1 MDTKEYGITIDGGNI
16 CTENKNGL
24 TYKGF
29 SIFSG
34 NSSSDLL
41 MDYKA

>member
-16 CTENKNGL
+16 RTENKNGL